1 MIIRPY
7 TLISMNSMF
16 NPSFLLTLV
25 FNNTGRRFTY
35 AVYTFVLFLM
45 VCSMPQSLF
54 GQTQANIPPAESY
67 FHQGAQQFIY
77 NNLEAAISAV
87 ETGLE
92 RYPDDLK
99 LQSLYEQ
106 LKEQQ
111 QQQQDQDSQNEQDN
125 GDQNEENSEQNSEQ
139 QENEENSEQNEQ
151 DSESEEQESENDDQ
165 SQSQDEQAPDD
176 SDPSERAQAEELKD
190 LSKEEAQK
198 ILQALAQKEKEL
210 LKEFKKAKTK
220 GGKTHEKD
228 W

>member
-1 MIIRPY
+1 
-7 TLISMNSMF
+7 MF
-16 NPSFLLTLV
+16 NPSFLLTFV
-25 FNNTGRRFTY
+25 FNNTRRRFTY
-35 AVYTFVLFLM
+35 AVYSFVLVLM

-92 RYPDDLK
+92 RYPNDLK

-111 QQQQDQDSQNEQDN
+111 QQQQDQDSQDEQDN

-151 DSESEEQESENDDQ
+151 NSENDDQ

-176 SDPSERAQAEELKD
+176 LDPSERAQAEELKD

>member
-1 MIIRPY
+1 MIIRPH
-7 TLISMNSMF
+7 TLTSMNFMF
-16 NPSFLLTLV
+16 NPSFLLTYV
-25 FNNTGRRFTY
+25 FNNTGRRFTS
-35 AVYTFVLFLM
+35 AVYTFVLVLM

-139 QENEENSEQNEQ
+139 QEN
-151 DSESEEQESENDDQ
+151 SESEEQELENEDQ

>member
-1 MIIRPY
+1 
-7 TLISMNSMF
+7 MNSMF
-16 NPSFLLTLV
+16 NPSFLLTFV

-35 AVYTFVLFLM
+35 AVYTFVLVLV

-111 QQQQDQDSQNEQDN
+111 QQNQDSQNEQDN

-139 QENEENSEQNEQ
+139 QMNEENSEQN
-151 DSESEEQESENDDQ
+151 SESEEQESENDDQ
-165 SQSQDEQAPDD
+165 SQSQDEQAQND
-176 SDPSERAQAEELKD
+176 SDPRERTEAEELKD

>member
-1 MIIRPY
+1 
-7 TLISMNSMF
+7 MF
-16 NPSFLLTLV
+16 NPSFLLTFV

-35 AVYTFVLFLM
+35 AVYTFVLVLV

-111 QQQQDQDSQNEQDN
+111 QQNQDSQNEQDN

-139 QENEENSEQNEQ
+139 QMNEENSEQN
-151 DSESEEQESENDDQ
+151 SESEERESENDDQ
-165 SQSQDEQAPDD
+165 SQSQDEQAPND
-176 SDPSERAQAEELKD
+176 SDPRERTEAEELKD

>member
-1 MIIRPY
+1 
-7 TLISMNSMF
+7 MNFMF
-16 NPSFLLTLV
+16 NPSFLLTYV
-25 FNNTGRRFTY
+25 FNNTGRRFTS
-35 AVYTFVLFLM
+35 AVYTFVLVLM
-45 VCSMPQSLF
+45 ACSMPQSLF

-87 ETGLE
+87 ESGLE
-92 RYPDDLK
+92 RYPDDPK

-111 QQQQDQDSQNEQDN
+111 QQQQDQNSQNEQDN

-139 QENEENSEQNEQ
+139 QKNEENSEQNEQ
-151 DSESEEQESENDDQ
+151 NSESEEQESENDDL
-165 SQSQDEQAPDD
+165 SQSQDEQAPND
-176 SDPSERAQAEELKD
+176 SDPRERTEAEELKD

>member
-1 MIIRPY
+1 
-7 TLISMNSMF
+7 MF
-16 NPSFLLTLV
+16 NPSFLLTFV

-35 AVYTFVLFLM
+35 AVYTFVLVLV

-111 QQQQDQDSQNEQDN
+111 QQQQNQDSQNEQDN

-139 QENEENSEQNEQ
+139 QMNEENSEQN
-151 DSESEEQESENDDQ
+151 SESEERESEHDDQ
-165 SQSQDEQAPDD
+165 RHSQDEQAPND
-176 SDPSERAQAEELKD
+176 SDPRERTEAEELKD

>member
-1 MIIRPY
+1 MIIRPH
-7 TLISMNSMF
+7 TITSMISMF
-16 NPSFLLTLV
+16 KPSFLLVLNS
-25 FNNTGRRFTY
+25 NNEGRSFIS
-35 AVYTFVLFLM
+35 ALCSFVVILM
-45 VCSMPQSLF
+45 IWSTPQSLF

-67 FHQGAQQFIY
+67 FHEGAQQFIY

-151 DSESEEQESENDDQ
+151 NSESEEQESENDDQ

>member
-7 TLISMNSMF
+7 TLTSMNSMF
-16 NPSFLLTLV
+16 NPSFLLTFI
-25 FNNTGRRFTY
+25 FNNRVRRFTY
-35 AVYTFVLFLM
+35 AVYSFLLVLM

-87 ETGLE
+87 ESGLE
-92 RYPDDLK
+92 RYPDDPK

-111 QQQQDQDSQNEQDN
+111 QQQDQNSQNEQDN

-139 QENEENSEQNEQ
+139 QKNEENSEQN
-151 DSESEEQESENDDQ
+151 SESEEQESENDDQ
-165 SQSQDEQAPDD
+165 SQSQDEQAPND
-176 SDPSERAQAEELKD
+176 SDPRERTEAEELKD

>member
-1 MIIRPY
+1 
-7 TLISMNSMF
+7 
-16 NPSFLLTLV
+16 
-25 FNNTGRRFTY
+25 
-35 AVYTFVLFLM
+35 
-45 VCSMPQSLF
+45 MPQSLF
-54 GQTQANIPPAESY
+54 GQTQSNIPPAESY

-87 ETGLE
+87 ESGLE
-92 RYPDDLK
+92 RYPDDPK

-111 QQQQDQDSQNEQDN
+111 QQQQDQNSQNEQDN

-139 QENEENSEQNEQ
+139 QKNEENSEQN
-151 DSESEEQESENDDQ
+151 SESEEQESENDDQ
-165 SQSQDEQAPDD
+165 SQSQDEQAPND
-176 SDPSERAQAEELKD
+176 SDSRERIEAEELKD

>member
-1 MIIRPY
+1 MIIRPH
-7 TLISMNSMF
+7 TLTSMNFMF
-16 NPSFLLTLV
+16 NPSFLLTYV
-25 FNNTGRRFTY
+25 FNNTGRRFTS
-35 AVYTFVLFLM
+35 AVYTFVLVLM
-45 VCSMPQSLF
+45 ACSMPQSLF

-111 QQQQDQDSQNEQDN
+111 QQQQQNQDSQSEQDN

-139 QENEENSEQNEQ
+139 EENSEQN
-151 DSESEEQESENDDQ
+151 SESEEEESENDDQ

-176 SDPSERAQAEELKD
+176 SEQSERAEAQEPKD

>member
-1 MIIRPY
+1 MITRPY
-7 TLISMNSMF
+7 TLTSMNSMF
-16 NPSFLLTLV
+16 NPSFLLTFA
-25 FNNTGRRFTY
+25 FNNTGRRLTY
-35 AVYTFVLFLM
+35 AVYTFVLVLM

-99 LQSLYEQ
+99 LQSLYKQ

-139 QENEENSEQNEQ
+139 QENEENSEQN
-151 DSESEEQESENDDQ
+151 SESEKKESENDDQ

>member
-1 MIIRPY
+1 
-7 TLISMNSMF
+7 MNSMF
-16 NPSFLLTLV
+16 NPSFLLTFV

-35 AVYTFVLFLM
+35 AVYTFVLVLV

-111 QQQQDQDSQNEQDN
+111 QQNQDSQNEQDN

-139 QENEENSEQNEQ
+139 QMNEENSEQN
-151 DSESEEQESENDDQ
+151 SESEEQESENDDQ
-165 SQSQDEQAPDD
+165 SQSQDEQAPND
-176 SDPSERAQAEELKD
+176 SDPRERTEAEELKD

>member
-1 MIIRPY
+1 MRPH
-7 TLISMNSMF
+7 TLTSMNSMF
-16 NPSFLLTLV
+16 NPFYLLTFV
-25 FNNTGRRFTY
+25 FNNTARRFTY
-35 AVYTFVLFLM
+35 TVYTFVLVLM
-45 VCSMPQSLF
+45 VCSIPQSLF
-54 GQTQANIPPAESY
+54 GQTQANIPTAESY

-92 RYPDDLK
+92 RYPDELK

-111 QQQQDQDSQNEQDN
+111 QQQQNQDRQNEQDN

-139 QENEENSEQNEQ
+139 QENSEQN
-151 DSESEEQESENDDQ
+151 SESKEQESENDDQ

>member
-1 MIIRPY
+1 MIIRPH
-7 TLISMNSMF
+7 TLTSMNFMF
-16 NPSFLLTLV
+16 NPSFLLTYV
-25 FNNTGRRFTY
+25 FNNTGRRFTS
-35 AVYTFVLFLM
+35 AVYTFVLVLM
-45 VCSMPQSLF
+45 ACSMPQSLF

-77 NNLEAAISAV
+77 NNLEAAISAI

-125 GDQNEENSEQNSEQ
+125 GDQTEENSEQNSEQ

-151 DSESEEQESENDDQ
+151 NSESEEQESENDDQ

-176 SDPSERAQAEELKD
+176 SDPSERAQ
-190 LSKEEAQK
+190 AQK

>member
-1 MIIRPY
+1 
-7 TLISMNSMF
+7 MNSMF
-16 NPSFLLTLV
+16 NPSFLLTFV

-35 AVYTFVLFLM
+35 AVYTFVLVLV

-111 QQQQDQDSQNEQDN
+111 QQNQDSQNEQDD

-139 QENEENSEQNEQ
+139 QMNEENSEQN
-151 DSESEEQESENDDQ
+151 SESEEQESENDDQ
-165 SQSQDEQAPDD
+165 SQSQDEQAQND
-176 SDPSERAQAEELKD
+176 SDPRERTEAEELKD

>member
-1 MIIRPY
+1 
-7 TLISMNSMF
+7 
-16 NPSFLLTLV
+16 
-25 FNNTGRRFTY
+25 
-35 AVYTFVLFLM
+35 
-45 VCSMPQSLF
+45 MPQSLF

-77 NNLEAAISAV
+77 NNWEAAISAV
-87 ETGLE
+87 ESGLV

-99 LQSLYEQ
+99 LQNLYEQ

-111 QQQQDQDSQNEQDN
+111 QQQQNQDSQNEQDN
-125 GDQNEENSEQNSEQ
+125 GDQNEENSDQNSEQ

-151 DSESEEQESENDDQ
+151 NSESEEQESENDDQ
-165 SQSQDEQAPDD
+165 SQSQDEQALDD
-176 SDPSERAQAEELKD
+176 SDPNERAQAEELKD

>member
-1 MIIRPY
+1 MIIRPH
-7 TLISMNSMF
+7 TLTSMNSMF
-16 NPSFLLTLV
+16 NPFYLLTFV

-35 AVYTFVLFLM
+35 TVYTFVLVLM

-54 GQTQANIPPAESY
+54 GQTQANIPTAESY
-67 FHQGAQQFIY
+67 FHQGAQQYIY
-77 NNLEAAISAV
+77 NNLEAAISTV
-87 ETGLE
+87 KTGLE
-92 RYPDDLK
+92 RYPDELK

-111 QQQQDQDSQNEQDN
+111 QQQQNQDSQNEQDN

-139 QENEENSEQNEQ
+139 QENEENSEQN
-151 DSESEEQESENDDQ
+151 SESKEQESENDDQ

>member
-7 TLISMNSMF
+7 TLTSMNSMF
-16 NPSFLLTLV
+16 NPSFLLTFI
-25 FNNTGRRFTY
+25 FNYRVRRFTY
-35 AVYTFVLFLM
+35 AVYSFLLVLM

-87 ETGLE
+87 ESGLE
-92 RYPDDLK
+92 RYPDDPK

-111 QQQQDQDSQNEQDN
+111 QQQQDQNSQNEQDN

-139 QENEENSEQNEQ
+139 QKNEENSEQN
-151 DSESEEQESENDDQ
+151 SESEEQESENDDQ
-165 SQSQDEQAPDD
+165 SQSQDEQAPND
-176 SDPSERAQAEELKD
+176 SDPRERTGAEELKD

>member
-1 MIIRPY
+1 M
-7 TLISMNSMF
+7 ISML
-16 NPSFLLTLV
+16 NPSFLLTFD
-25 FNNTGRRFTY
+25 FNNTGRRFIY
-35 AVYTFVLFLM
+35 AVYSFVLVLT

-54 GQTQANIPPAESY
+54 GQTHANIPPAESY

-87 ETGLE
+87 ESGLE
-92 RYPDDLK
+92 RYPYDQK
-99 LQSLYEQ
+99 LQNLYEQ

-111 QQQQDQDSQNEQDN
+111 QQQQNQDSQNEQDN

-151 DSESEEQESENDDQ
+151 NSESEEQESENDDQ
-165 SQSQDEQAPDD
+165 SQSQDEQALDD
-176 SDPSERAQAEELKD
+176 SDPSERAQTEELKD

>member
-1 MIIRPY
+1 
-7 TLISMNSMF
+7 MF
-16 NPSFLLTLV
+16 NPSFLLTFV

-35 AVYTFVLFLM
+35 AAYAFMLVLM

-54 GQTQANIPPAESY
+54 GQTQANIPPAENY

-139 QENEENSEQNEQ
+139 QENEENSEQNQ
-151 DSESEEQESENDDQ
+151 QNSESEEQESENDDQ
-165 SQSQDEQAPDD
+165 SQSQDKQAPED
-176 SDPSERAQAEELKD
+176 SDPTERAQAEELKN

>member
-1 MIIRPY
+1 
-7 TLISMNSMF
+7 MF
-16 NPSFLLTLV
+16 NPSFLLTFV

-35 AVYTFVLFLM
+35 TVYTFMLVLM

-77 NNLEAAISAV
+77 NNLEPAISAV

-111 QQQQDQDSQNEQDN
+111 QQQQDQDIQNEQDN
-125 GDQNEENSEQNSEQ
+125 GDQNEENSEKNSEQ
-139 QENEENSEQNEQ
+139 QENEENSEQN
-151 DSESEEQESENDDQ
+151 SESEEQESENEDQ

>member
-1 MIIRPY
+1 MIIRPH
-7 TLISMNSMF
+7 TLTSMNFMF
-16 NPSFLLTLV
+16 NPSFLLTYV
-25 FNNTGRRFTY
+25 FNNTGRRFTS
-35 AVYTFVLFLM
+35 AVYTFVLVLM
-45 VCSMPQSLF
+45 AYSMPQSLF

-77 NNLEAAISAV
+77 NNLEAAISAI

-125 GDQNEENSEQNSEQ
+125 GDQTEENSEQNSEQ

-151 DSESEEQESENDDQ
+151 NSESEEQKSENEDQ
-165 SQSQDEQAPDD
+165 SQSQNEQAPDD
-176 SDPSERAQAEELKD
+176 SNQSERAQAEELKD

>member
-1 MIIRPY
+1 MITRPY
-7 TLISMNSMF
+7 TLTSMNSMF
-16 NPSFLLTLV
+16 NPSFLLTFA
-25 FNNTGRRFTY
+25 FNNTGRRLTY
-35 AVYTFVLFLM
+35 AVYTFVLVLM

-99 LQSLYEQ
+99 LQSLYKQ
-106 LKEQQ
+106 LKEQ

-139 QENEENSEQNEQ
+139 QENEENSEQN
-151 DSESEEQESENDDQ
+151 SESEKQESENDDQ

>member
-1 MIIRPY
+1 
-7 TLISMNSMF
+7 
-16 NPSFLLTLV
+16 
-25 FNNTGRRFTY
+25 
-35 AVYTFVLFLM
+35 
-45 VCSMPQSLF
+45 MPQSLF

-77 NNLEAAISAV
+77 NNLGAAISTV
-87 ETGLE
+87 ESGLE
-92 RYPDDLK
+92 RYPYDLK
-99 LQSLYEQ
+99 LQNLYEQ

-111 QQQQDQDSQNEQDN
+111 QQQQNEDSQNEQDN

-151 DSESEEQESENDDQ
+151 NSESEEQESENDDQ
-165 SQSQDEQAPDD
+165 SQSQDEQALDD
-176 SDPSERAQAEELKD
+176 SDPSERAQTEELKD

>member
-1 MIIRPY
+1 
-7 TLISMNSMF
+7 MF
-16 NPSFLLTLV
+16 NPSFLLTFV

-35 AVYTFVLFLM
+35 AVYTFVLVLV

-111 QQQQDQDSQNEQDN
+111 QQNQDSQNEQDN

-139 QENEENSEQNEQ
+139 QMNEENSEQN
-151 DSESEEQESENDDQ
+151 SESEEQESENDDQ
-165 SQSQDEQAPDD
+165 SQSQDEQAPND
-176 SDPSERAQAEELKD
+176 SDPRERTEAEELKD

>member
-7 TLISMNSMF
+7 TLTSMNSMF
-16 NPSFLLTLV
+16 NPSFLLTFI
-25 FNNTGRRFTY
+25 FNNRVRRFTY
-35 AVYTFVLFLM
+35 AVYSFLLVLM

-77 NNLEAAISAV
+77 NNFEAAISAV
-87 ETGLE
+87 ESGLE
-92 RYPDDLK
+92 RYPDDPK

-111 QQQQDQDSQNEQDN
+111 QQQQQDQNSQNEQDN
-125 GDQNEENSEQNSEQ
+125 GDQNEENSEQN
-139 QENEENSEQNEQ
+139 
-151 DSESEEQESENDDQ
+151 SESEEQESENDDQ
-165 SQSQDEQAPDD
+165 SQSQDEQAPND
-176 SDPSERAQAEELKD
+176 SDPRERTEAEELKD

>member
-7 TLISMNSMF
+7 TLTSMNSMF
-16 NPSFLLTLV
+16 NPSFLLTFI
-25 FNNTGRRFTY
+25 FNYRVRRLTY
-35 AVYTFVLFLM
+35 AVYSFLLVLM

-87 ETGLE
+87 ESGLE
-92 RYPDDLK
+92 RYPDDPK

-111 QQQQDQDSQNEQDN
+111 QQDQNSQNEQDN

-139 QENEENSEQNEQ
+139 QKKEENSEQN
-151 DSESEEQESENDDQ
+151 SESEEQESENDDQ
-165 SQSQDEQAPDD
+165 SQSQDEQAPND
-176 SDPSERAQAEELKD
+176 SDPRESTEAEELKD

>member
-7 TLISMNSMF
+7 TLTSMNSMF
-16 NPSFLLTLV
+16 NPSFLLTFI
-25 FNNTGRRFTY
+25 FNYRVRRFTY
-35 AVYTFVLFLM
+35 AVYSFLLVLM

-87 ETGLE
+87 ESGLE
-92 RYPDDLK
+92 RYPDDPK

-111 QQQQDQDSQNEQDN
+111 QQQDQNSQNEQDN

-139 QENEENSEQNEQ
+139 QKNEENSEQN
-151 DSESEEQESENDDQ
+151 SESEEQESENDDQ
-165 SQSQDEQAPDD
+165 SQSQDEQAPND
-176 SDPSERAQAEELKD
+176 SDPRERTEAEELKD

>member
-1 MIIRPY
+1 MIIRPH
-7 TLISMNSMF
+7 TLTPMNSMF
-16 NPSFLLTLV
+16 NPSFLPTFF

-35 AVYTFVLFLM
+35 TVYSFVLVLM

-77 NNLEAAISAV
+77 NNLEPAISAV

-139 QENEENSEQNEQ
+139 QEN
-151 DSESEEQESENDDQ
+151 SESEEQELENEDQ

>member
-1 MIIRPY
+1 
-7 TLISMNSMF
+7 
-16 NPSFLLTLV
+16 
-25 FNNTGRRFTY
+25 
-35 AVYTFVLFLM
+35 
-45 VCSMPQSLF
+45 MPQSLF

-87 ETGLE
+87 ESGLE
-92 RYPDDLK
+92 RYPDDPK

-111 QQQQDQDSQNEQDN
+111 QQQQDQNSQNEQDN

-139 QENEENSEQNEQ
+139 QKNEENSEQNSEQ
-151 DSESEEQESENDDQ
+151 NSESEEQESENDDQ
-165 SQSQDEQAPDD
+165 SQSQDEQAPND
-176 SDPSERAQAEELKD
+176 SDPRERTEAEELKD

>member
-1 MIIRPY
+1 MIIRPH
-7 TLISMNSMF
+7 TLTSMNFMF
-16 NPSFLLTLV
+16 NPSFLLTYV
-25 FNNTGRRFTY
+25 FNNTGRRFTS
-35 AVYTFVLFLM
+35 AVYTFVLVLM

-125 GDQNEENSEQNSEQ
+125 GDQTEENSEQNSEQ
-139 QENEENSEQNEQ
+139 QEN
-151 DSESEEQESENDDQ
+151 SESEEQELENEDQ

>member
-7 TLISMNSMF
+7 TLTSMNSMF
-16 NPSFLLTLV
+16 NPSFLLTFI
-25 FNNTGRRFTY
+25 FNNRVRGFTY
-35 AVYTFVLFLM
+35 AVYSFLLVLM

-87 ETGLE
+87 ESGLE
-92 RYPDDLK
+92 RYPDDPK

-111 QQQQDQDSQNEQDN
+111 QQQDQNSQNEQDN
-125 GDQNEENSEQNSEQ
+125 GYQNEENSEQNSEQ
-139 QENEENSEQNEQ
+139 QKNEENSEQN
-151 DSESEEQESENDDQ
+151 SESEEQESENDDQ
-165 SQSQDEQAPDD
+165 SQSQDEQAPND
-176 SDPSERAQAEELKD
+176 SDPRERTEAEELKD

>member
-1 MIIRPY
+1 
-7 TLISMNSMF
+7 MF
-16 NPSFLLTLV
+16 NPSFLLTFV

-35 AVYTFVLFLM
+35 AVYTFVLVLV

-111 QQQQDQDSQNEQDN
+111 QQNQDSQNEQDN

-139 QENEENSEQNEQ
+139 QMNEENSEQN
-151 DSESEEQESENDDQ
+151 SESEEQESENDDQ
-165 SQSQDEQAPDD
+165 SQSQDEQAQND
-176 SDPSERAQAEELKD
+176 SDPRERTEAEELKD

>member
-1 MIIRPY
+1 MIIRPH
-7 TLISMNSMF
+7 TLTPMNSMF
-16 NPSFLLTLV
+16 NPSFLPIFF

-35 AVYTFVLFLM
+35 TVYSFVLVLM

-125 GDQNEENSEQNSEQ
+125 GDQTEENSEQNSEQ

-151 DSESEEQESENDDQ
+151 NSESKEQESENDDQ

-176 SDPSERAQAEELKD
+176 SDSSERAQAEELKD

>member
-1 MIIRPY
+1 
-7 TLISMNSMF
+7 MF
-16 NPSFLLTLV
+16 NPSFLLTYV
-25 FNNTGRRFTY
+25 FNNKGRRFTY
-35 AVYTFVLFLM
+35 AVYSFVLALM
-45 VCSMPQSLF
+45 VCSMPQSLL

-111 QQQQDQDSQNEQDN
+111 KQQQQNQDSQSEQDN
-125 GDQNEENSEQNSEQ
+125 GDQNEENSEQNSE
-139 QENEENSEQNEQ
+139 EEENSEQN
-151 DSESEEQESENDDQ
+151 SESEEEVSENDDQ

-176 SDPSERAQAEELKD
+176 SEQSERAEAQEPKD

>member
-1 MIIRPY
+1 
-7 TLISMNSMF
+7 
-16 NPSFLLTLV
+16 
-25 FNNTGRRFTY
+25 
-35 AVYTFVLFLM
+35 
-45 VCSMPQSLF
+45 MPQSLF

-77 NNLEAAISAV
+77 NNLEAAISAI

-125 GDQNEENSEQNSEQ
+125 GDKTEENSEQNSEQ

-151 DSESEEQESENDDQ
+151 NSESE
-165 SQSQDEQAPDD
+165 
-176 SDPSERAQAEELKD
+176 
-190 LSKEEAQK
+190 
-198 ILQALAQKEKEL
+198 
-210 LKEFKKAKTK
+210 
-220 GGKTHEKD
+220 
-228 W
+228 